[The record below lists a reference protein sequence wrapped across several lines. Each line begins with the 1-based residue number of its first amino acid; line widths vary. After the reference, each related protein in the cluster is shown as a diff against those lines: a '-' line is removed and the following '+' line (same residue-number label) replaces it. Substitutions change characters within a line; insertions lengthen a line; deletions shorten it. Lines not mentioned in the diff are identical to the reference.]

1 MKLNIRLLASVLLTF
16 ALMPSTAQAE
26 EVYRDNTVRFT
37 LIDEGTIRLEYAPDG
52 KFVDNKSFV
61 AVIREYGSVPHKA
74 STSGSKVVIT
84 TGKFKLTYKKDGAPL
99 SAKNLSIVSTKALG
113 MSFTWTP
120 GTEQKGNLKG
130 TYRTLDGYDGDMF
143 QYSNPKHPMP
153 LEDGLLAT
161 DGWTLIDDSKSYLF
175 DGAKDWDWVT
185 ERKSAEGA
193 QDWYFMAY
201 GHDYKGA
208 LLSFTKFAGKVPLP
222 PRYTFGY
229 WWSRYWS
236 YSDKDLRD
244 LIGNFQRLDLPLDV
258 LVIDMDWH
266 PISEQAGGGW
276 TGWDWN
282 EILFPDYKKFLAYL
296 DEQGVKTTMNLHPA
310 DGVRPYEKKY
320 NEFMQRFGKSD
331 GKTYEWLGSDKKY
344 VKALFDTYLHPYID
358 EGVDFWWLDWQQW
371 AKDKRL
377 TNLDNVFWCN
387 YIWFTDMELNG
398 TKRPMLYHR
407 WGGLGNHRYQIG
419 FSGDSYITW
428 ESLRFLPYFNS
439 TASNVLYGYW
449 SHDIGGHQSKRYG
462 TPVEPELY
470 TRAMQMGQYLPIIRS
485 HSTKDPSLNKEPWA
499 FDQVTQ
505 RRLTNVINGRYA
517 LVPYIYTMARQ
528 DYETGISLCR
538 PMYYDYPEAKE
549 AYEMKEQYM
558 FGNKML
564 IAPVTNP
571 INKESG
577 LASVKAWLPEGQWL
591 EYETGTMLQGGQTV
605 ERLFSMDEYPVYIK
619 AGSILPYYGKVKNL
633 SGTEQPVIVRVFPG
647 GDKGEF
653 TLYEDNGEDKNYVSE
668 YATTPLSYQR
678 NGQQL
683 TVTIGARK
691 GNYKDMPARRD
702 FTLALPCQKAPTT
715 VKVDGKAL
723 PQGGSGEGAFTYDG
737 LNLETS
743 IALGSIDCSKGATIE
758 VTFPSADYAVAAG
771 EKGQFHRIQNS
782 VQDFKQHDAGMVYTT
797 DFGFLEAAPLRLS
810 YHPET
815 QQETLDRFHKL
826 YKRLPV
832 VLVEQMG
839 KNDNF
844 DRFLRQVGED
854 GKMLSEVPA
863 EAFST
868 AAGTGFDLR
877 YFLGKKLEGEA
888 KATAHLE
895 KLNFF
900 ISGSPANGIPEN
912 YWSMSA
918 EATFTA
924 PETGDV
930 MFIMTGDDAY
940 RLIVDGKELFSDWG
954 DHAETSR
961 NATIPVEKGKQY
973 SIRVEYYDNEYNAI
987 LRMQTLLIK

>member
-1 MKLNIRLLASVLLTF
+1 MIIKSLKPLCSIALGVFLFSFHINIL
-16 ALMPSTAQAE
+16 AE
-26 EVYRDNTVRFT
+26 EVYRDNHVRFT

-52 KFVDNKSFV
+52 KFVDEKSFV
-61 AVIREYGSVPHKA
+61 AVIREYGNVPHKA
-74 STSGSKVVIT
+74 STGGNKVTIT
-84 TGKFKLTYKKDGAPL
+84 TSKFKLTYRKDGAPL
-99 SAKNLSIVSTKALG
+99 SAKNLTITSAKTLG
-113 MSFTWTP
+113 TSFSWTP
-120 GTEQKGNLKG
+120 GMVQKGNLKG

-143 QYSNPKHPMP
+143 QYSNPKTVMP

-161 DGWTLIDDSKSYLF
+161 DGWTLIDDSKNYLF
-175 DGAKDWDWVT
+175 DGAKDWDWVK
-185 ERKSAEGA
+185 ERTSADGA

-208 LLSFTKFAGKVPLP
+208 LKSFTKFAGKVPLP

-282 EILFPDYKKFLAYL
+282 ERLFPDYRKFLSYL

-320 NEFMQRFGKSD
+320 QEFIGRAGIEN
-331 GKTYEWLGSDKKY
+331 GKTVEWQGSDKRY
-344 VKALFDTYLHPYID
+344 VKALFDTYLHPYVD

-377 TNLDNVFWCN
+377 KDLDNVFWCN
-387 YIWFTDMELNG
+387 YIWFTDMENNG

-485 HSTKDPSLNKEPWA
+485 HSTKDPQLNKEPWA
-499 FDQVTQ
+499 FDQTTQ

-538 PMYYDYPEAKE
+538 PMYYDYPEAEE
-549 AYEMKEQYM
+549 AYGMKEQYM
-558 FGNKML
+558 FGDKML

-571 INKESG
+571 VDKESG
-577 LASVKAWLPEGQWL
+577 LAAVKAWLPEGQWL
-591 EYETGTMLQGGQTV
+591 EYETGTMLEGGQTV
-605 ERLFSMDEYPVYIK
+605 ERLFSMDEYPVYVK
-619 AGSILPYYGKVKNL
+619 AGSIIPYYGKVKNL
-633 SGTEQPVIVRVFPG
+633 SGTNQPVIVRVFPG
-647 GDKGEF
+647 GSEGDF
-653 TLYEDNGEDKNYVSE
+653 LLYEDNGEDKNYVNE

-678 NGQQL
+678 NGNTL
-683 TVTIGARK
+683 SVTIGERK
-691 GNYKDMPARRD
+691 GSYKDMPARRD
-702 FTLALPCQKAPTT
+702 YTVALPCQKAPAS
-715 VKVDGKAL
+715 VKVGGK
-723 PQGGSGEGAFTYDG
+723 EVAFTYDG
-737 LNLETS
+737 LNLETC
-743 IALGSIDCSKGATIE
+743 IALGSIDCSKGAAIE
-758 VTFPSADYAVAAG
+758 VSFPSADYAVMAG
-771 EKGQFHRIQNS
+771 EKGQFHRIQNA
-782 VQDFKQHDAGMVYTT
+782 VQDFKQHDAGMVYTE
-797 DFGFLEAAPLRLS
+797 DFGFLEATPLRLS

-815 QQETLDRFHKL
+815 QDETLAHFHKL
-826 YKRLPV
+826 YKKLPL
-832 VLVEQMG
+832 VLIEQMG
-839 KNDNF
+839 KNQNF
-844 DRFLRQVGED
+844 DRFMRQVGED
-854 GKMLSEVPA
+854 GKMVVEVSP

-868 AAGTGFDLR
+868 ATGTGFDLR
-877 YFLGKKLEGEA
+877 YFPNKALEGEA
-888 KATAHLE
+888 KATGHLE
-895 KLNFF
+895 KMDFF
-900 ISGSPANGIPEN
+900 IGGSPTQGIPEN
-912 YWSMSA
+912 YWSMTA
-918 EATFTA
+918 ESTFTA
-924 PETGDV
+924 PETGNV
-930 MFIMTGDDAY
+930 MFVMTGDDAY

-954 DHAETSR
+954 DHAETTR
-961 NATIPVEKGKQY
+961 NAAIPVEAGKKY
-973 SIRVEYYDNEYNAI
+973 NIRIEYYDNEYNAI
-987 LRMQTLLIK
+987 LRMQTLFFK

>member
-1 MKLNIRLLASVLLTF
+1 MIMKSLKPLCSFAFGVFLFSFHSNIL
-16 ALMPSTAQAE
+16 AE
-26 EVYRDNTVRFT
+26 EVYRDNHVRFT

-52 KFVDNKSFV
+52 KFVDEKSFV
-61 AVIREYGSVPHKA
+61 AVIREYGNVPHKA
-74 STSGSKVVIT
+74 STGGNKVTIT
-84 TGKFKLTYKKDGAPL
+84 TSKFKLTYRKDGAPL
-99 SAKNLSIVSTKALG
+99 SAKNLTIASAKTLG
-113 MSFTWTP
+113 TSFSWTP
-120 GTEQKGNLKG
+120 GMEQKGNLKG

-143 QYSNPKHPMP
+143 QYSNPKTVMP

-161 DGWTLIDDSKSYLF
+161 DGWTLIDDSKNYLF
-175 DGAKDWDWVT
+175 DGAKDWDWVK
-185 ERKSAEGA
+185 ERTSADGA

-208 LLSFTKFAGKVPLP
+208 LKSFTKFAGKVPLP

-282 EILFPDYKKFLAYL
+282 ERLFPDYKKFLSYL

-320 NEFMQRFGKSD
+320 QEFIGRAGIEN
-331 GKTYEWLGSDKKY
+331 GKTVEWQGSDKRY
-344 VKALFDTYLHPYID
+344 VKALFDTYLHPYVD

-377 TNLDNVFWCN
+377 KDLDNVFWCN
-387 YIWFTDMELNG
+387 YIWFTDMENNG

-485 HSTKDPSLNKEPWA
+485 HSTKDPQLNKEPWA
-499 FDQVTQ
+499 FDQTTQ
-505 RRLTNVINGRYA
+505 RRLSNVINGRYA

-538 PMYYDYPEAKE
+538 PMYYDYPEAEE
-549 AYEMKEQYM
+549 AYGMKEQYM
-558 FGNKML
+558 FGDKML

-571 INKESG
+571 VDKESG
-577 LASVKAWLPEGQWL
+577 LAAVKAWLPEGQWL
-591 EYETGTMLQGGQTV
+591 EYETGTMLEGGQTV
-605 ERLFSMDEYPVYIK
+605 KRLFSMDEYPVYVK
-619 AGSILPYYGKVKNL
+619 AGSIIPYYGKVKNL
-633 SGTEQPVIVRVFPG
+633 SGTNQPVIVRVFPG
-647 GDKGEF
+647 GSEGDF
-653 TLYEDNGEDKNYVSE
+653 LLYEDNGEDKNYVSE

-678 NGQQL
+678 NGNTL
-683 TVTIGARK
+683 SVTIGERK
-691 GNYKDMPARRD
+691 GSYKDMPARRD
-702 FTLALPCQKAPTT
+702 YTVALPCQKAPAS
-715 VKVDGKAL
+715 VKVDSK
-723 PQGGSGEGAFTYDG
+723 EVAFTYDG
-737 LNLETS
+737 LNLETC
-743 IALGSIDCSKGATIE
+743 IALGSIDCSKGTAIE
-758 VTFPSADYAVAAG
+758 VSFPSADYAVMAG
-771 EKGQFHRIQNS
+771 EKGQFHRIQNA
-782 VQDFKQHDAGMVYTT
+782 VQDFKQHDAGMVYTE
-797 DFGFLEAAPLRLS
+797 DFGFLEATPLRLS

-815 QQETLDRFHKL
+815 QDETLAHFHKL
-826 YKRLPV
+826 YKKLPL
-832 VLVEQMG
+832 VLIEQMG
-839 KNDNF
+839 KNQNF
-844 DRFLRQVGED
+844 DRFMRQVGED
-854 GKMLSEVPA
+854 GKMVVEVSP

-868 AAGTGFDLR
+868 ATGTGFDLR
-877 YFLGKKLEGEA
+877 YFPNKTLEGEA
-888 KATAHLE
+888 KATGHLE
-895 KLNFF
+895 KMDFF
-900 ISGSPANGIPEN
+900 IGGSPTQGIPEN
-912 YWSMSA
+912 YWSMTA
-918 EATFTA
+918 ESTFTA
-924 PETGDV
+924 PETGNV
-930 MFIMTGDDAY
+930 MFVMTGDDAY

-954 DHAETSR
+954 DHAETTR
-961 NATIPVEKGKQY
+961 NAAIPVEAGKKY
-973 SIRVEYYDNEYNAI
+973 NIRIEYYDNEYNAI
-987 LRMQTLLIK
+987 LRMQTLFFK

>member
-1 MKLNIRLLASVLLTF
+1 MKINIHFLLA
-16 ALMPSTAQAE
+16 ALMTACIIPTTTQAE
-26 EVYRDNTVRFT
+26 EVYRDGNVRFT

-52 KFVDNKSFV
+52 KFIDNKSFV

-74 STSGSKVVIT
+74 SLNGSKVVIT
-84 TGKFKLTYKKDGAPL
+84 TSKFKLTYKKDGAPL
-99 SAKNLSIVSTKALG
+99 SAKNLSITSAKGLG
-113 MSFTWTP
+113 TTFSWTP
-120 GTEQKGNLKG
+120 DTKQKGNLKG

-175 DGAKDWDWVT
+175 DGAKDWDWVK
-185 ERKSAEGA
+185 ERESAEGA

-208 LLSFTKFAGKVPLP
+208 LKSFTKFAGKVPLP

-244 LIGNFQRLDLPLDV
+244 LIAGFQRLDLPLDV

-282 EILFPDYKKFLAYL
+282 ERLFPDYKKFLAYL

-320 NEFMQRFGKSD
+320 QEFIQRAGIEN
-331 GKTYEWLGSDKKY
+331 GKTVEWQGSDKRY

-371 AKDKRL
+371 AKDKKL

-398 TKRPMLYHR
+398 TKRPLLYHR

-485 HSTKDPSLNKEPWA
+485 HSTKDPALNKEPWA

-505 RRLTNVINGRYA
+505 RRLTSVINGRYA

-549 AYEMKEQYM
+549 AYDVKEQYM
-558 FGNKML
+558 FGDKML
-564 IAPVTNP
+564 IAPITEAV
-571 INKESG
+571 NKESG
-577 LASVKAWLPEGQWL
+577 LAAVKAWLPEGEWL
-591 EYETGTMLQGGQTV
+591 EYETGTMLKGGRNI
-605 ERLFSMDEYPVYIK
+605 ERQFSMDEYPVYVK
-619 AGSILPYYGKVKNL
+619 AGSIIPYYGKVKNL
-633 SGTEQPVIVRVFPG
+633 SGTGQPVIVRVFPG

-653 TLYEDNGEDKNYVSE
+653 MLYEDNGEDKNYVSE

-678 NGQQL
+678 NGNQL

-691 GNYKDMPARRD
+691 GSYKDMPARRNY
-702 FTLALPCQKAPTT
+702 TLALPCQKAPSSVT
-715 VKVDGKAL
+715 VDGKKA
-723 PQGGSGEGAFTYDG
+723 AFTYDG

-743 IALGSIDCSKGATIE
+743 IDLGSLDCSKGATID
-758 VTFPSADYAVAAG
+758 VAFASADYAVAAG
-771 EKGQFHRIQNS
+771 EKGQFHRIQNA
-782 VQDFKQHDAGMVYTT
+782 VQDFKQHDAGMVYTES
-797 DFGFLEAAPLRLS
+797 FGFLEATPLRLS

-815 QQETLDRFHKL
+815 QEETLDRFHKL
-826 YKRLPV
+826 YKKLPA

-839 KNDNF
+839 KNENF
-844 DRFLRQVGED
+844 DRFLRQMGEENN
-854 GKMLSEVPA
+854 MLVEVSPD
-863 EAFST
+863 AFST
-868 AAGTGFDLR
+868 EAGTGFDLR

-888 KATAHLE
+888 KAQGHLE
-895 KLNFF
+895 KVDFF
-900 ISGSPANGIPEN
+900 ISGSPKEGLPEN
-912 YWSMSA
+912 YWSMRA
-918 EATFTA
+918 ESTFTA
-924 PETGDV
+924 PDTGDV
-930 MFIMTGDDAY
+930 LFIMTGDDAY

-954 DHAETSR
+954 DHAETTR
-961 NATIPVEKGKQY
+961 NAIIPVEKGKKY
-973 SIRVEYYDNEYNAI
+973 SVCIEYYDNEYNAI
-987 LRMQTLLIK
+987 LRMQTLLIKAN

>member
-1 MKLNIRLLASVLLTF
+1 MKSLKPLCSIALGVVLFSFHSNIL
-16 ALMPSTAQAE
+16 AE
-26 EVYRDNTVRFT
+26 EVYRDNHVRFT

-52 KFVDNKSFV
+52 KFVDEKSFV

-74 STSGSKVVIT
+74 STGGNKITIT
-84 TGKFKLTYKKDGAPL
+84 TSKFKLTYRKDGAPL
-99 SAKNLSIVSTKALG
+99 SAKNLTITSAKTLG
-113 MSFTWTP
+113 TSFSWTP
-120 GTEQKGNLKG
+120 GMEQKGNLKG

-143 QYSNPKHPMP
+143 QYSNPKTVMP

-161 DGWTLIDDSKSYLF
+161 DGWTLIDDSKNYLF
-175 DGAKDWDWVT
+175 DGAKDWDWVK
-185 ERKSAEGA
+185 ERTSADGA

-208 LLSFTKFAGKVPLP
+208 LKSFTKFAGKVPLP

-282 EILFPDYKKFLAYL
+282 ERLFPDYKKFLSYL

-320 NEFMQRFGKSD
+320 QEFIGRAGIEN
-331 GKTYEWLGSDKKY
+331 GKTVEWQGSDKRY
-344 VKALFDTYLHPYID
+344 VKALFDTYLHPYVD

-377 TNLDNVFWCN
+377 KDLDNVFWCN
-387 YIWFTDMELNG
+387 YIWFTDMENNG

-485 HSTKDPSLNKEPWA
+485 HSTKDPQLNKEPWA
-499 FDQVTQ
+499 FDQTTQ

-538 PMYYDYPEAKE
+538 PMYYDYPEAEE
-549 AYEMKEQYM
+549 AYGMKEQYM
-558 FGNKML
+558 FGDKML

-571 INKESG
+571 VDKESG
-577 LASVKAWLPEGQWL
+577 LAAVKAWLPEGQWL
-591 EYETGTMLQGGQTV
+591 EYETGTMLEGGQTV
-605 ERLFSMDEYPVYIK
+605 ERLFSMDEYPVYVK
-619 AGSILPYYGKVKNL
+619 AGSIIPYYGKVKNL
-633 SGTEQPVIVRVFPG
+633 SGTNQPVIVRVFPSG
-647 GDKGEF
+647 SEGDF
-653 TLYEDNGEDKNYVSE
+653 LLYEDNGEDKNYVSE

-678 NGQQL
+678 NGNTL
-683 TVTIGARK
+683 SVTIGERK
-691 GNYKDMPARRD
+691 GSYKDMPARRNY
-702 FTLALPCQKAPTT
+702 TVALPCQKAPAS
-715 VKVDGKAL
+715 VKVDGK
-723 PQGGSGEGAFTYDG
+723 EVAFTYDG
-737 LNLETS
+737 LNLETC
-743 IALGSIDCSKGATIE
+743 IALGSIDCSKGTSIE
-758 VTFPSADYAVAAG
+758 VSFPSADYAVMAG
-771 EKGQFHRIQNS
+771 EKGQFHRIQNA
-782 VQDFKQHDAGMVYTT
+782 VQDFKQHDAGMVYTE
-797 DFGFLEAAPLRLS
+797 DFGFLEATPLRLS

-815 QQETLDRFHKL
+815 QDETLAHFHKL
-826 YKRLPV
+826 YKKLPL
-832 VLVEQMG
+832 VLIEQMG
-839 KNDNF
+839 KNQNF
-844 DRFLRQVGED
+844 DRFMRQVGED
-854 GKMLSEVPA
+854 GKMVVEVSP

-877 YFLGKKLEGEA
+877 YFPNKALEGEA
-888 KATAHLE
+888 KATGHLE
-895 KLNFF
+895 KMDFF
-900 ISGSPANGIPEN
+900 IGGSPTQGIPEN
-912 YWSMSA
+912 YWSMTA
-918 EATFTA
+918 ESTFTA
-924 PETGDV
+924 PETGNV
-930 MFIMTGDDAY
+930 MFVITGDDAY

-954 DHAETSR
+954 DHAETTR
-961 NATIPVEKGKQY
+961 NAAIPVEAGKKY
-973 SIRVEYYDNEYNAI
+973 NIRIEYYDNEYNAI
-987 LRMQTLLIK
+987 LRMQTLFFK

>member
-1 MKLNIRLLASVLLTF
+1 MKSLKPLCSFAFGVFLFSFHSNIL
-16 ALMPSTAQAE
+16 AE
-26 EVYRDNTVRFT
+26 EVYRDNHVRFT

-52 KFVDNKSFV
+52 KFVDEKSFV
-61 AVIREYGSVPHKA
+61 AVIREYGNVPHKA
-74 STSGSKVVIT
+74 STGGNKVTIT
-84 TGKFKLTYKKDGAPL
+84 TSKFKLTYRKDGAPL
-99 SAKNLSIVSTKALG
+99 SAKNLTIASAKTLG
-113 MSFTWTP
+113 TSFSWTP
-120 GTEQKGNLKG
+120 GMEQKGNLKG

-143 QYSNPKHPMP
+143 QYSNPKTVMP

-161 DGWTLIDDSKSYLF
+161 DGWTLIDDSKNYLF
-175 DGAKDWDWVT
+175 DGAKDWDWVK
-185 ERKSAEGA
+185 ERTSADGA

-208 LLSFTKFAGKVPLP
+208 LKSFTKFAGKVPLP

-282 EILFPDYKKFLAYL
+282 ERLFPDYKKFLSYL

-320 NEFMQRFGKSD
+320 QEFIGRAGIEN
-331 GKTYEWLGSDKKY
+331 GKTVEWQGSDKRY
-344 VKALFDTYLHPYID
+344 VKALFDTYLHPYVD

-377 TNLDNVFWCN
+377 KDLDNVFWCN
-387 YIWFTDMELNG
+387 YIWFTDMENNG

-485 HSTKDPSLNKEPWA
+485 HSTKDPQLNKEPWA
-499 FDQVTQ
+499 FDQTTQ
-505 RRLTNVINGRYA
+505 RRLSNVINGRYA

-538 PMYYDYPEAKE
+538 PMYYDYPEAEE
-549 AYEMKEQYM
+549 AYGMKEQYM
-558 FGNKML
+558 FGDKML

-571 INKESG
+571 VDKESG
-577 LASVKAWLPEGQWL
+577 LAAVKAWLPEGQWL
-591 EYETGTMLQGGQTV
+591 EYETGTMLEGGQTV
-605 ERLFSMDEYPVYIK
+605 KRLFSMDEYPVYVK
-619 AGSILPYYGKVKNL
+619 AGSIIPYYGKVKNL
-633 SGTEQPVIVRVFPG
+633 SGTNQPVIVRVFPG
-647 GDKGEF
+647 GSEGDF
-653 TLYEDNGEDKNYVSE
+653 LLYEDNGEDKNYVSE

-678 NGQQL
+678 NGNTL
-683 TVTIGARK
+683 SVTIGERK
-691 GNYKDMPARRD
+691 GSYKDMPARRD
-702 FTLALPCQKAPTT
+702 YTVALPCQKAPAS
-715 VKVDGKAL
+715 VKVDSK
-723 PQGGSGEGAFTYDG
+723 EVAFTYDG
-737 LNLETS
+737 LNLETC
-743 IALGSIDCSKGATIE
+743 IALGSIDCSKGTAIE
-758 VTFPSADYAVAAG
+758 VSFPSADYAVMAG
-771 EKGQFHRIQNS
+771 EKGQFHRIQNA
-782 VQDFKQHDAGMVYTT
+782 VQDFKQHDAGMVYTE
-797 DFGFLEAAPLRLS
+797 DFGFLEATPLRLS

-815 QQETLDRFHKL
+815 QDETLAHFHKL
-826 YKRLPV
+826 YKKLPL
-832 VLVEQMG
+832 VLIEQMG
-839 KNDNF
+839 KNQNF
-844 DRFLRQVGED
+844 DRFMRQVGED
-854 GKMLSEVPA
+854 GKMVVEVSP

-868 AAGTGFDLR
+868 ATGTGFDLR
-877 YFLGKKLEGEA
+877 YFPNKTLEGEA
-888 KATAHLE
+888 KATGHLE
-895 KLNFF
+895 KMDFF
-900 ISGSPANGIPEN
+900 IGGSPTQGIPEN
-912 YWSMSA
+912 YWSMTA
-918 EATFTA
+918 ESTFTA
-924 PETGDV
+924 PETGNV
-930 MFIMTGDDAY
+930 MFVMTGDDAY

-954 DHAETSR
+954 DHAETTR
-961 NATIPVEKGKQY
+961 NAAIPVEAGKKY
-973 SIRVEYYDNEYNAI
+973 NIRIEYYDNEYNAI
-987 LRMQTLLIK
+987 LRMQTLFFK

>member
-1 MKLNIRLLASVLLTF
+1 MIIKSLKPLCSIALGVFLFSFHINIL
-16 ALMPSTAQAE
+16 AE
-26 EVYRDNTVRFT
+26 EVYRDNHVRFT

-52 KFVDNKSFV
+52 KFVDEKSFV

-74 STSGSKVVIT
+74 STGGNKVTIT
-84 TGKFKLTYKKDGAPL
+84 TSKFKLTYRKDGAPL
-99 SAKNLSIVSTKALG
+99 SAKNLTITSAKTLG
-113 MSFTWTP
+113 TSFSWTP
-120 GTEQKGNLKG
+120 GMEQKGNLKG

-143 QYSNPKHPMP
+143 QYSNPKTVMP

-161 DGWTLIDDSKSYLF
+161 DGWTLIDDSKNYLF
-175 DGAKDWDWVT
+175 DGAKDWDWVK
-185 ERKSAEGA
+185 ERTSADGA

-208 LLSFTKFAGKVPLP
+208 LKSFTKFAGKVPLP

-282 EILFPDYKKFLAYL
+282 ERLFPDYKKFLSYL

-320 NEFMQRFGKSD
+320 QEFIGRAGIEN
-331 GKTYEWLGSDKKY
+331 GKTVEWQGSDKRY
-344 VKALFDTYLHPYID
+344 VKALFDTYLHPYVD

-377 TNLDNVFWCN
+377 KDLDNVFWCN
-387 YIWFTDMELNG
+387 YIWFTDMENNG

-485 HSTKDPSLNKEPWA
+485 HSTKDPQLNKEPWA
-499 FDQVTQ
+499 FDQTTQ
-505 RRLTNVINGRYA
+505 RRLSNVINGRYA

-538 PMYYDYPEAKE
+538 PMYYDYPEAEE
-549 AYEMKEQYM
+549 AYGMKEQYM
-558 FGNKML
+558 FGDKML

-571 INKESG
+571 VDKESG
-577 LASVKAWLPEGQWL
+577 LAAVKAWLPEGQWL
-591 EYETGTMLQGGQTV
+591 EYETGTMLEGGQTV
-605 ERLFSMDEYPVYIK
+605 ERLFSMDEYPVYVK
-619 AGSILPYYGKVKNL
+619 AGSIIPYYGKVKNL
-633 SGTEQPVIVRVFPG
+633 SGTNQPVIVRVFPG
-647 GDKGEF
+647 GNEGDF
-653 TLYEDNGEDKNYVSE
+653 LLYEDNGEDKNYVSE

-678 NGQQL
+678 NGNTL
-683 TVTIGARK
+683 SVTIGERK

-702 FTLALPCQKAPTT
+702 YTVALPCQKAPAS
-715 VKVDGKAL
+715 VKVDGK
-723 PQGGSGEGAFTYDG
+723 EVAFTYDG
-737 LNLETS
+737 LNLETC
-743 IALGSIDCSKGATIE
+743 IALGSIDCSKGAAIE
-758 VTFPSADYAVAAG
+758 VSFPSADYAVMAG
-771 EKGQFHRIQNS
+771 EKGQFHRIQNA
-782 VQDFKQHDAGMVYTT
+782 VQDFKQHDAGMVYTE
-797 DFGFLEAAPLRLS
+797 DFGFLEATPLRLS

-815 QQETLDRFHKL
+815 QDKTLAHFHKL
-826 YKRLPV
+826 YKKLPL
-832 VLVEQMG
+832 VLIEQMG
-839 KNDNF
+839 KNQNF
-844 DRFLRQVGED
+844 DRFMRQVGED
-854 GKMLSEVPA
+854 GKMVVEVSP

-877 YFLGKKLEGEA
+877 YFPNKALEGEV
-888 KATAHLE
+888 KATGHLE
-895 KLNFF
+895 KMDFF
-900 ISGSPANGIPEN
+900 IGGSPTQGIPEN
-912 YWSMSA
+912 YWSMTA
-918 EATFTA
+918 ESTFTA
-924 PETGDV
+924 PETGKV
-930 MFIMTGDDAY
+930 MFVMTGDDAY

-954 DHAETSR
+954 DHAETTR
-961 NATIPVEKGKQY
+961 NAAIPVEAGKKY
-973 SIRVEYYDNEYNAI
+973 NIRIEYYDNEYNAI
-987 LRMQTLLIK
+987 LRMQTLFFK

>member
-1 MKLNIRLLASVLLTF
+1 MKLQTTLAVLAF
-16 ALMPSTAQAE
+16 ALMPSAILAE

-37 LIDEGTIRLEYAPDG
+37 LIDEGTVRLEYAPDG

-61 AVIREYGSVPHKA
+61 AVVREYGNVPHKA
-74 STSGSKVVIT
+74 STSGGKVVIT
-84 TGKFKLTYKKDGAPL
+84 TSKFKLTYKKDGAPL
-99 SAKNLSIVSTKALG
+99 SDKNLTITSAKTLG
-113 MSFTWTP
+113 TPFSWTP
-120 GTEQKGNLKG
+120 GTKQSGNLKG
-130 TYRTLDGYDGDMF
+130 TYRTLDGYDGNMF
-143 QYSNPKHPMP
+143 QYSNPKTEMP

-175 DGAKDWDWVT
+175 DGATDWDWVT
-185 ERKSAEGA
+185 ERQSAEGA

-208 LLSFTKFAGKVPLP
+208 LKSFTKFAGKVPLP

-244 LIGNFQRLDLPLDV
+244 LIGNFQRLDLPIDV

-282 EILFPDYKKFLAYL
+282 ERLFPDYKKFLAYL

-320 NEFMQRFGKSD
+320 QEFIAKAGIEN
-331 GKTYEWLGSDKKY
+331 GKTVEWQGSNKRY
-344 VKALFDTYLHPYID
+344 VKALFETYLHPYID

-377 TNLDNVFWCN
+377 KNLDNVFWCN
-387 YIWFTDMELNG
+387 YIWFTDMERNG
-398 TKRPMLYHR
+398 SKRPLLYHR

-449 SHDIGGHQSKRYG
+449 SHDIGGHQSKKYG

-485 HSTKDPSLNKEPWA
+485 HSTKDPALNKEPWA

-549 AYEMKEQYM
+549 AYDVKEQYM
-558 FGNKML
+558 FGDRML
-564 IAPVTNP
+564 IAPVTSPVNR
-571 INKESG
+571 ESG
-577 LASVKAWLPEGQWL
+577 LATVKAWLPEGQWL

-605 ERLFSMDEYPVYIK
+605 ERQFTLDEYPIYVK
-619 AGSILPYYGKVKNL
+619 AGSIIPYYGKVKNL
-633 SGTEQPVIVRVFPG
+633 SGTEQPVIIRVFPG
-647 GDKGEF
+647 GDKGDF
-653 TLYEDNGEDKNYVSE
+653 TLYEDNGEDKNYVNE
-668 YATTPLSYQR
+668 YATTPLSYER
-678 NGQQL
+678 SGQQL
-683 TVTIGARK
+683 TIRIGQRK
-691 GNYKDMPARRD
+691 GSYKDMPARRD
-702 FTLALPCQKAPTT
+702 YTLALPCQKAPSA
-715 VKVDGKAL
+715 VKVDGK
-723 PQGGSGEGAFTYDG
+723 QVSFTYDG

-743 IALGSIDCSKGATIE
+743 IALGSIDCNKGATIE
-758 VTFPSADYAVAAG
+758 VTFPSADYAVANG
-771 EKGQFHRIQNS
+771 EKAQFHRIQNS
-782 VQDFKQHDAGMVYTT
+782 VQDFKQHDAGMVYTE
-797 DFGFLEAAPLRLS
+797 DFGFLEATPLRLS

-815 QQETLDRFHKL
+815 QQETLDRFHRL
-826 YKRLPV
+826 YKRMPV

-844 DRFLRQVGED
+844 DRFLRQIGED
-854 GKMLSEVPA
+854 GKMIREASPEV
-863 EAFST
+863 FST

-877 YFLGKKLEGEA
+877 YFPNKKLEGEA
-888 KATAHLE
+888 KATGHIE
-895 KLNFF
+895 KLDFF
-900 ISGSPANGIPEN
+900 ISGSPAQNIPEN

-940 RLIVDGKELFSDWG
+940 RFIFDGKELFSDWG
-954 DHAETSR
+954 DHPETSR
-961 NATIPVEKGKQY
+961 NATVSVEAGKKY
-973 SIRVEYYDNEYNAI
+973 SVRVEYYDNEYNAI
-987 LRMQTLLIK
+987 LRLQTLLINAKDPL

>member
-1 MKLNIRLLASVLLTF
+1 M
-16 ALMPSTAQAE
+16 AE
-26 EVYRDNTVRFT
+26 EVYRDNHVRFT

-52 KFVDNKSFV
+52 KFVDEKSFV

-74 STSGSKVVIT
+74 STGGNKVTIT
-84 TGKFKLTYKKDGAPL
+84 TSKFKLTYRKDGAPL
-99 SAKNLSIVSTKALG
+99 SAKNLTITSAKTLG
-113 MSFTWTP
+113 TSFSWTP
-120 GTEQKGNLKG
+120 GMEQKGNLKG

-143 QYSNPKHPMP
+143 QYSNPKTVMP

-161 DGWTLIDDSKSYLF
+161 DGWTLIDDSKNYLF
-175 DGAKDWDWVT
+175 DGAKDWDWVK
-185 ERKSAEGA
+185 ERTSADGA

-208 LLSFTKFAGKVPLP
+208 LKSFTKFAGKVPLP

-282 EILFPDYKKFLAYL
+282 ERLFPDYKKFLSYL

-320 NEFMQRFGKSD
+320 QEFIGRAGIEN
-331 GKTYEWLGSDKKY
+331 GKTVEWQGSDKRY
-344 VKALFDTYLHPYID
+344 VKALFDTYLHPYVD

-377 TNLDNVFWCN
+377 KDLDNVFWCN
-387 YIWFTDMELNG
+387 YIWFTDMENNG

-485 HSTKDPSLNKEPWA
+485 HSTKDPQLNKEPWA
-499 FDQVTQ
+499 FDQTTQ

-538 PMYYDYPEAKE
+538 PMYYDYPEAEE
-549 AYEMKEQYM
+549 AYGMKEQYM
-558 FGNKML
+558 FGDKML

-571 INKESG
+571 VDKESG
-577 LASVKAWLPEGQWL
+577 LAAVKAWLPEGQWL
-591 EYETGTMLQGGQTV
+591 EYETGTMLEGGQTV
-605 ERLFSMDEYPVYIK
+605 ERLFSMDEYPVYVK
-619 AGSILPYYGKVKNL
+619 AGSIIPYYGKVKNL
-633 SGTEQPVIVRVFPG
+633 SGTNQPVIVRIFPG
-647 GDKGEF
+647 GSEGDF
-653 TLYEDNGEDKNYVSE
+653 LLYEDNGEDKNYVSE

-678 NGQQL
+678 NGNTL
-683 TVTIGARK
+683 SVTIGERK

-702 FTLALPCQKAPTT
+702 YTVALPCQKAPAS
-715 VKVDGKAL
+715 VKVDGK
-723 PQGGSGEGAFTYDG
+723 EVAFTYDG
-737 LNLETS
+737 LNLETC
-743 IALGSIDCSKGATIE
+743 IALGSIDCSKGAAIE
-758 VTFPSADYAVAAG
+758 VSFPSVDYAVMAG
-771 EKGQFHRIQNS
+771 EKGQFHRIQNA
-782 VQDFKQHDAGMVYTT
+782 VQDFKQHDAGMVYTE
-797 DFGFLEAAPLRLS
+797 DFGFLEATPLRLS

-815 QQETLDRFHKL
+815 QDETLAHFHKL
-826 YKRLPV
+826 YKKLPL
-832 VLVEQMG
+832 VLIEQMG
-839 KNDNF
+839 KNQNF
-844 DRFLRQVGED
+844 DRFMRQVGED
-854 GKMLSEVPA
+854 GKMVVEVSP

-877 YFLGKKLEGEA
+877 YFPNKTLEGEA
-888 KATAHLE
+888 KATGHLE
-895 KLNFF
+895 KMDFF
-900 ISGSPANGIPEN
+900 IGGSPTQGIPEN
-912 YWSMSA
+912 YWSMTA
-918 EATFTA
+918 ESTFTA
-924 PETGDV
+924 PETGNV
-930 MFIMTGDDAY
+930 MFVMTGDDAY

-954 DHAETSR
+954 DHAETTR
-961 NATIPVEKGKQY
+961 NAAIPVEAGKKY
-973 SIRVEYYDNEYNAI
+973 NIRIEYYDNEYNAI
-987 LRMQTLLIK
+987 LRMQTLFFK

>member
-1 MKLNIRLLASVLLTF
+1 MNTNKLLLALSMLTLAF
-16 ALMPSTAQAE
+16 APTEAQAE

-52 KFVDNKSFV
+52 KFVDDKSFV
-61 AVIREYGSVPHKA
+61 AVIRNYGDVPHKA
-74 STSGSKVVIT
+74 STGGSKVTIT
-84 TGKFKLTYKKDGAPL
+84 TSKFKLVYKKDGQPL
-99 SAKNLSIVSTKALG
+99 SPSNLTITSAKALG
-113 MSFTWTP
+113 TAFTWTP
-120 GTEQKGNLKG
+120 GTKQKGNLKG
-130 TYRTLDGYDGDMF
+130 TYRTLDGYDGNMF
-143 QYSNPKHPMP
+143 QYSNPKTEMP

-175 DGAKDWDWVT
+175 DGAQDWDWVK
-185 ERKSAEGA
+185 ERTSADGA

-201 GHDYKGA
+201 GHDYKGT
-208 LLSFTKFAGKVPLP
+208 LRSFTKFAGKVPLP

-282 EILFPDYKKFLAYL
+282 ERLFPDYKKFLAYL

-320 NEFMQRFGKSD
+320 QDFIKRAGIEN
-331 GKTYEWLGSDKKY
+331 GKTVEWQGSNKRY
-344 VKALFDTYLHPYID
+344 VKALFDTYLHPYVD

-377 TNLDNVFWCN
+377 KDLDNVFWCN
-387 YIWFTDMELNG
+387 YIWFTDMENNG

-449 SHDIGGHQSKRYG
+449 SHDIGGHQSKKYG

-499 FDQVTQ
+499 FDQQTQ
-505 RRLTNVINGRYA
+505 QRLTNVINGRYA

-558 FGNKML
+558 FGDRML
-564 IAPVTNP
+564 IAPITEAV
-571 INKESG
+571 NKESG
-577 LASVKAWLPEGQWL
+577 LAKVKVWLPEGQWL
-591 EYETGTMLQGGQTV
+591 EYETGTMLKGGQVV
-605 ERLFSMDEYPVYIK
+605 ERQFTMDEYPVYVK
-619 AGSILPYYGKVKNL
+619 AGSIIPYYGKVKNL
-633 SGTEQPVIVRVFPG
+633 SGTGQPVIVRVFPG
-647 GDKGEF
+647 GDKGDF
-653 TLYEDNGEDKNYVSE
+653 TLYEDNGEDKNYVNE
-668 YATTPLSYQR
+668 YATTPLTYQR
-678 NGQQL
+678 DGNRL
-683 TVTIGARK
+683 VVTIGSRK
-691 GNYKDMPARRD
+691 GSYKDMPQRRD
-702 FTLALPCQKAPTT
+702 FSIALPCQKAPKSVT
-715 VKVDGKAL
+715 VDGKAL
-723 PQGGSGEGAFTYDG
+723 PQRGSGEGAFAYDG
-737 LNLETS
+737 LNLETCIS
-743 IALGSIDCSKGATIE
+743 LGSIDCAKGATVE
-758 VTFPSADYAVAAG
+758 VTFASADASVTEG
-771 EKGQFHRIQNS
+771 EKAQFHRIQNS
-782 VQDFKQHDAGMVYTT
+782 VQDFKQHDAGMVYTE
-797 DFGFLEAAPLRLS
+797 DFGFLEATPLRLS
-810 YHPET
+810 YHPEN
-815 QQETLDRFHKL
+815 QDATLGRFHKL

-839 KNDNF
+839 KNENF

-854 GKMLSEVPA
+854 GNMVKEVPA
-863 EAFST
+863 NAFST

-877 YFLGKKLEGEA
+877 YFPNKKLEGEA
-888 KATAHLE
+888 KATGHLE
-895 KLNFF
+895 KMDFF
-900 ISGSPANGIPEN
+900 ISGSPTGGIPEN
-912 YWSMSA
+912 YWSMTA

-924 PETGDV
+924 PETGSA

-940 RLIVDGKELFSDWG
+940 RLIFDGKELFSDWG
-954 DHAETSR
+954 DHAETTR
-961 NATIPVEKGKQY
+961 NATVAVEKGKKY
-973 SIRVEYYDNEYNAI
+973 NVRIEYYDNEYNAI
-987 LRMQTLLIK
+987 LRLQTLFFQ